1 MLQLHV
7 SSVKKSK
14 DEESAGAVPDV
25 VQTAKLNTV
34 CHASHSVVPSSDDRL
49 SHTRFGSPIFTRMRR
64 FFTQEFVIARIS
76 SL

>member
-1 MLQLHV
+1 MLKLHV

-14 DEESAGAVPDV
+14 DKEPAGAVPDV

-49 SHTRFGSPIFTRMRR
+49 SHTRFGPSIFTRLKQ
-64 FFTQEFVIARIS
+64 FFTQEFVIASIS